1 MGDYTVYFDISNAVL
16 PPDCEDFN
24 FLKSIKIKDFLN
36 ESVKGLTYLNM
47 MLKTKYLNIN
57 RSEYRFLGGI
67 ENTIG
72 YVDMDDINDNEE
84 AMNEDKII
92 NSTQTFYSKECV
104 ICLTNPPT
112 SLIL

>member
-1 MGDYTVYFDISNAVL
+1 MGDYTVYFHISNAVL

-36 ESVKGLTYLNM
+36 ESVKGLTYLNII
-47 MLKTKYLNIN
+47 LKTKYLNIN

-92 NSTQTFYSKECV
+92 NST
-104 ICLTNPPT
+104 
-112 SLIL
+112 